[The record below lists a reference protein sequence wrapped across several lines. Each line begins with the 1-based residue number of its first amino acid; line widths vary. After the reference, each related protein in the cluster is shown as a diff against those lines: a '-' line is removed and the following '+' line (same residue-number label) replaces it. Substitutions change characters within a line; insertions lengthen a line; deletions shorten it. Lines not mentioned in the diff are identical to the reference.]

1 MLKNVPNILSP
12 ALLKTL
18 DEMGHGDC
26 ICIGDGNF
34 PGASIAKAQGAVYLR
49 ADGHGVPA
57 LLDAVLKMIPLDD
70 NVETPVMLMDT
81 MECDKNLDI
90 IIWKEYEKIVKVH
103 DSRGTAA
110 IGKYERSEFYEQ
122 AKKAYCVVQSGESAI
137 YGNIIL
143 RKGIVYGK

>member
-12 ALLKTL
+12 ELLKIL
-18 DEMGHGDC
+18 AEMGHGDC

-34 PGASIAKAQGAVYLR
+34 PGASIARAQGAAYLR
-49 ADGHGVPA
+49 ADGHGVPV
-57 LLDAVLKMIPLDD
+57 LLDAVLEMIPLDL

-81 MECDKNLDI
+81 MECDKHLDI
-90 IIWKEYEKIVKVH
+90 VIWREFEKIVEAH
-103 DSRGTAA
+103 DRRGTAA

-122 AKKAYCVVQSGESAI
+122 AKKSYCVVQSGESAI

-143 RKGIVYGK
+143 RKGII